1 MRGVFEF
8 TGFTALALALHVAA
22 FQGLPQGS
30 ESAGSG
36 GDAVVTVAA
45 VSGSLSEMVATWD
58 RPPAVSAVVPAALP
72 QPTVD
77 HAATAATS
85 SPAIEPPVTQPP
97 PRLTPVLPLR
107 EAAVPQDATQSA
119 PPLPA
124 QQVDVPPTIRP
135 QARPASQAAKAKPA
149 KPTVS
154 QTPRAATTAAGSGAT
169 AERGTRGPAETATLN
184 QGARQTLMAEW
195 GGKIRNRIDAA
206 KPRGGGQGSV
216 TVLLTVGRNGNL
228 QSVGVAATSGQGNL
242 DQRALQAVKSAGQFP
257 AAPSGLTDASY
268 SFRLPIRFD

>member
-8 TGFTALALALHVAA
+8 TGFAGLALALHVAA

-45 VSGSLSEMVATWD
+45 VSGSLSEMVAPWD
-58 RPPAVSAVVPAALP
+58 RPPEVSAVVPAALP

-77 HAATAATS
+77 QADLSAMSTDAVKPLATEA
-85 SPAIEPPVTQPP
+85 PP
-97 PRLTPVLPLR
+97 PLAPVLPMR
-107 EAAVPQDATQSA
+107 DAALSSNATQSA
-119 PPLPA
+119 PPPPA
-124 QQVDVPPTIRP
+124 QQVDVPPAIRL
-135 QARPASQAAKAKPA
+135 QERPA
-149 KPTVS
+149 KPKPSVS
-154 QTPRAATTAAGSGAT
+154 PPPRAASTAAGSGAA
-169 AERGTRGPAETATLN
+169 AERGTRGPAETASLSKA
-184 QGARQTLMAEW
+184 ARQTLMAEW

-206 KPRGGGQGSV
+206 KPRGGGQGAV

-228 QSVGVAATSGQGNL
+228 QSVGIAASSGQGNL

>member
-8 TGFTALALALHVAA
+8 TGFAGLALALHVAA
-22 FQGLPQGS
+22 FQSLPQGS

-58 RPPAVSAVVPAALP
+58 RPPEVSAVVPAALP
-72 QPTVD
+72 QPTFDQADV
-77 HAATAATS
+77 AAMPAD
-85 SPAIEPPVTQPP
+85 AIEPPATKAP

-107 EAAVPQDATQSA
+107 EAAVPQNATQFA
-119 PPLPA
+119 PPPPT

-135 QARPASQAAKAKPA
+135 QARPASQPA
-149 KPTVS
+149 KPKPAVS
-154 QTPRAATTAAGSGAT
+154 QAHRAASTAAGSGAA
-169 AERGTRGPAETATLN
+169 AERGTRGPAEIASLSKA
-184 QGARQTLMAEW
+184 ARQTLMAEW

-206 KPRGGGQGSV
+206 KPRGTGRGSV

-228 QSVGVAATSGQGNL
+228 QSVGIAASSGQGSL

-257 AAPSGLTDASY
+257 AAPSDLTDASY